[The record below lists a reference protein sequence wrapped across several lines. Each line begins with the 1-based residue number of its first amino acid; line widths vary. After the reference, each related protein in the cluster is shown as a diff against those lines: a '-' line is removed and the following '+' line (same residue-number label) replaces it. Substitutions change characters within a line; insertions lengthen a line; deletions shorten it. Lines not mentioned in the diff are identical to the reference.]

1 MGLLAAFAL
10 ALHLALPDAGRTRD
24 LAWTIQTS
32 VAALAIAVGGV
43 FAGYKWQVFRDF
55 APHLTVSHV
64 ISHRFIGHSYV
75 HIDATANL
83 YNSSKVQIEIRN
95 GFSRLQ
101 HIAPASD
108 EEVEQLYAQVFLDR
122 DHDYLQWPTGDD
134 VLRTW
139 DKNQFIIEPGETH
152 TEIFE
157 FIVSKEFK
165 SALVYTYFYNARSA
179 EPQGW
184 GVATVYDI
192 VDVAAL

>member
-1 MGLLAAFAL
+1 M
-10 ALHLALPDAGRTRD
+10 P
-24 LAWTIQTS
+24 
-32 VAALAIAVGGV
+32 
-43 FAGYKWQVFRDF
+43 
-55 APHLTVSHV
+55 
-64 ISHRFIGHSYV
+64 
-75 HIDATANL
+75 
-83 YNSSKVQIEIRN
+83 
-95 GFSRLQ
+95 
-101 HIAPASD
+101 
-108 EEVEQLYAQVFLDR
+108 
-122 DHDYLQWPTGDD
+122 WPTGDD